1 MTELLNLLENISL
14 RSVAVQV
21 GLLSS
26 LQLVKLRNK
35 FITVTQLSKV
45 NKLQ

>member
-14 RSVAVQV
+14 RSVEVQV

-26 LQLVKLRNK
+26 LQLVKLRNNYSN
-35 FITVTQLSKV
+35 TVK
-45 NKLQ
+45 